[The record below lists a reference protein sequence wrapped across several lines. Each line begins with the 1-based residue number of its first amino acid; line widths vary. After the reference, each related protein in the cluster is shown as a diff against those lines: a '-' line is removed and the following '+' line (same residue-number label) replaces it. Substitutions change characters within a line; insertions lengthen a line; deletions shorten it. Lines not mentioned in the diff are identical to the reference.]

1 MALKERLKL
10 GPSFSR
16 KRTDAMMKMGVVN
29 AGTGRLFFN
38 TVDEMDEYP
47 YTNCDKSR
55 PNYLRQE
62 WMT

>member
-1 MALKERLKL
+1 
-10 GPSFSR
+10 
-16 KRTDAMMKMGVVN
+16 MMKMGVVN

-38 TVDEMDEYP
+38 TVVEMDEYP